1 MAEKFIDRVVNLS
14 GLEKQELN
22 KFYKAVL
29 KAVQYDCFQH
39 DQKGF
44 HLLEGTVR
52 VTPKGNYI
60 FTPSEH
66 MKTLLDGADYPSL
79 LKLEENRFLELIK
92 LALTEVD

>member
-29 KAVQYDCFQH
+29 KAVQH